1 VVAGSSVGTLVGGR
15 GCVEEIL
22 ADRQYMVTVVWQ
34 GATPIAAPPAS
45 VTCGA
50 NLYNL
55 PAGSDC
61 ADPAYAD
68 FCRRFVTTMVRIADL
83 TDLSP

>member
-1 VVAGSSVGTLVGGR
+1 MVGGR
-15 GCVEEIL
+15 GCVEEI
-22 ADRQYMVTVVWQ
+22 DVGEYMVTVVWQ
-34 GATPIAAPPAS
+34 GLTPISAPPVD

-61 ADPAYAD
+61 ADVDYAD
-68 FCRRFVTTMVRIADL
+68 RCRRYVTTVVRIP
-83 TDLSP
+83 DLSPP